1 MVGCAQLVSEARQ
14 TRGNDEGMMNE
25 SSGKILAAVLLLGVL
40 AFGCTTS
47 KYESDVPVSSGVP
60 VSFRAVVG
68 SAYSTFESD
77 GAKIV
82 EFYQDQVS
90 YDNAIH
96 AYSLQVSEAID
107 FNVSQVA
114 LVSMGDQSNGGYSF
128 AEESVLD
135 VGDYIE
141 MNLRLVSPGAN
152 CVVTT
157 AVIHPFRL
165 LKIDSKKDVRIKE
178 RKVVNNC

>member
-1 MVGCAQLVSEARQ
+1 MSRVG
-14 TRGNDEGMMNE
+14 
-25 SSGKILAAVLLLGVL
+25 KFLAAVSLPCVL

-47 KYESDVPVSSGVP
+47 KNEPGVPDSSGVP

-68 SAYSTFESD
+68 SAYSTFESG
-77 GAKIV
+77 GAKIT

-90 YDNAIH
+90 YDNAIN

-114 LVSMGDQSNGGYSF
+114 LVSMGGQPNGGYSF

-141 MNLRLVSPGAN
+141 LNLRLVSPGAN
-152 CVVTT
+152 CIVTT

-178 RKVVNNC
+178 RKVVKNC